1 MDCRSL
7 CRRALLAALLGAAW
21 PALAQEAKRSFA
33 VLSEVAHD
41 IRVVVSRPE
50 TGTRLGNNLE
60 ERLPIKDGA
69 LDKVALVAARSALQ
83 GAAPGAPVWLIS
95 PLDTDLFESRQNY
108 TEGSIVPI
116 PDDLAQGIKAKG
128 STHLLLFTRFKA
140 EAALHAFSADLGTGH
155 LEGVGFF
162 VDRQTRMSNRTTLV
176 DSVGFIA
183 PYIYIRATLIE
194 LPSGKVLKS
203 RRITQST
210 VLAAE
215 RAEQGGDPWNVLTG
229 GQKVRIIGDM
239 IVAEVNAAVPAL
251 LAAP

>member
-1 MDCRSL
+1 MASHSL
-7 CRRALLAALLGAAW
+7 CRRVLLAALLGAAL
-21 PALAQEAKRSFA
+21 PSFAQEAKRSFA
-33 VLSEVAHD
+33 VLSEMAHD

-50 TGTRLGNNLE
+50 TGTRLGSNLE
-60 ERLPIKDGA
+60 DRLAIKDGA
-69 LDKVALVAARSALQ
+69 LDKVTLVTARSALQ
-83 GAAPGAPVWLIS
+83 GAAAGAPVWLIS
-95 PLDTDLFESRQNY
+95 PLDTDLFDSRQNY
-108 TEGSIVPI
+108 IEGSTVPI
-116 PDDLAQGIKAKG
+116 PEDLSQGIKAKG

-140 EAALHAFSADLGTGH
+140 EATLHARSADLGTGQ

-162 VDRQTRMSNRTTLV
+162 VDRQARMSNRTTLV

-183 PYIYIRATLIE
+183 PYTYIRATLIE

-229 GQKVRIIGDM
+229 SQKVKIIADM
-239 IVAEVNAAVPAL
+239 IVTEVNAAVPAL
-251 LAAP
+251 LASP